1 MSPRERASF
10 DALSGGSSARTRRY
24 NPNHGGWYAL
34 DADKFQAMREY
45 YTKGKIVVG
54 LDPAQPEYVGTIM
67 VTKLERKPRALGPGH
82 TPKAICQT
90 SSC

>member
-1 MSPRERASF
+1 VDDDPRYLAMSPRERASF

-45 YTKGKIVVG
+45 YI
-54 LDPAQPEYVGTIM
+54 GTIM